1 MHLTTLMSLVIPM
14 AILGISTLQGA
25 AAKCSDGLVNV
36 VFNTGHGG
44 YTEQRWKQIH
54 SASNWLTF
62 DFGLGD
68 KQIPMLGNTN
78 TSVQH
83 AIDVVNG
90 PNPPD
95 FMLTFNEPDNKYG
108 SSPRKAI
115 LHPEEAAN
123 LIAPL
128 LKKRGNH
135 TKFIAPVP
143 AFDNLNWLPEFY
155 GNCSCQDD
163 FSAYN
168 VHIYNKTVEEAKIR
182 INDFHQKWNDKPLW
196 ITEIAPGQYTGA
208 CPNPIPWDH
217 TTKSMQDIYAWGQE
231 TEWIHKIFWN
241 SANEIN
247 CTDTNVAASFLLDF
261 NNNSTPLLDPF
272 NELNCS

>member
-1 MHLTTLMSLVIPM
+1 MRLTTPMSLVM
-14 AILGISTLQGA
+14 SMSILGKSTIQGA

-44 YTEQRWKQIH
+44 YTKQRWEKIH

-62 DFGLGD
+62 NFGLED
-68 KQIPMLGNTN
+68 KQIPMLGNDN
-78 TSVQH
+78 KSVQQ

-95 FMLTFNEPDNKYG
+95 FMLTFNEPDNLYG
-108 SSPRKAI
+108 SNPRKVV
-115 LHPEEAAN
+115 LHPQEAAD
-123 LIAPL
+123 LIKPL
-128 LKKRGNH
+128 LHKRGNH

-143 AFDNLNWLPEFY
+143 AFDKLNWLPEFF
-155 GNCSCQDD
+155 GNCSCQDS

-168 VHIYNKTVEEAKIR
+168 VHVYNKTVEEAKIH
-182 INDFHQKWNDKPLW
+182 INASHKRWNDKPLW
-196 ITEIAPGQYTGA
+196 ITEIAPRQDGV

-217 TTKSMQDIYAWGQE
+217 STKFMQEIYAWGQK

-261 NNNSTPLLDPF
+261 KNNPTPLLDPF
-272 NELNCS
+272 NKLTCS